1 MKQSVDVTI
10 LGRQYTVKSSS
21 STEEIGRVAE
31 FVNQQ
36 LARTAVAAPTADTLH
51 VTVLTL
57 LNLAGSYLR
66 PQDGQTLL
74 SSQDRRQ
81 LELLLER
88 VESVVGDSQSPCG
101 DSR

>member
-10 LGRQYTVKSSS
+10 LGRQYSVKSASS
-21 STEEIGRVAE
+21 AEEVNRVAE

-74 SSQDRRQ
+74 SAQDRQ
-81 LELLLER
+81 HLEQLLER
-88 VESVVGDSQSPCG
+88 VESVVGDKHSPCG